1 MSPCTFDKNILFH
14 STRNDIIKYLELN
27 HLHERIMN
35 ITILKWLSS
44 LLVLIGVLCTN
55 LNLYPYNIYFQSIG
69 AVSWV
74 MISFYIKDR
83 SLMINFLPQLPLFA
97 IGYYLI
103 FIG

>member
-1 MSPCTFDKNILFH
+1 
-14 STRNDIIKYLELN
+14 
-27 HLHERIMN
+27 MN

-44 LLVLIGVLCTN
+44 LLVLTGVLCTN
-55 LNLYPYNIYFQSIG
+55 LNIYPYNIYFQSTG
-69 AVSWV
+69 AIIWV

-103 FIG
+103 FVG